1 MALNPSRVLNDMDSD
16 DEPFLARIHGYFDA
30 ENSASYEITE
40 DMFEKASYVKQL
52 DHLTLVEIQELM
64 VGVRSL
70 EPIWR
75 TKRQSKRMPLIRHLQ
90 ALHRSLYTWVNH
102 QIFTISQHPEGRRAM
117 MMMEMP
123 GTYQGLLRLMLVVM
137 IVRNH
142 QL

>member
-90 ALHRSLYTWVNH
+90 
-102 QIFTISQHPEGRRAM
+102 HPEGRRAM

>member
-90 ALHRSLYTWVNH
+90 EGNDDDGDAWNVSGPTKADVGGNDREESP
-102 QIFTISQHPEGRRAM
+102 TI
-117 MMMEMP
+117 
-123 GTYQGLLRLMLVVM
+123 GTAAPSSSKVVKKA
-137 IVRNH
+137 
-142 QL
+142 